1 MTQISYGLFSELL
14 LVRIHGRAEAY
25 LQASSAERLALV
37 AACRGEATVPDLAQ
51 RILSRTIYAQ
61 ASSRVGPLREL
72 LQNALD
78 ASPPGARIDVRSTE
92 DGREISVTDQG
103 RGMGRTELLAD
114 LLVPFRSGKAGEPD
128 AIGEHGIGF
137 FSALEIAPWIEVVTA
152 TSSGGYRLLV
162 APLGGGPPY
171 EDFSWTLLSLPR
183 PSPPPSGDGAR
194 AGVPAR
200 RIDERASEPPRR
212 PATGTSVRLSLAQQ
226 ISRPALAAEV
236 SAAVGLVDPTVA
248 RIYVDGA
255 LVNTARARLR
265 RAAEVPL
272 RLPPSGELCGAV
284 ELLVGRGDGIEPQLT
299 ITQKGLTVATR
310 IDPFPGPELGL
321 HRELARAIMAAGF
334 GLVAELPLGVPLNKG
349 RSAVAATAST
359 AVEAA
364 LVAAFERFVLRDALY
379 DRELLRAV
387 DHRLSSVL
395 DRLVHAALLG
405 ESITIASAQAVDELD
420 PGARTPTVAAPE
432 QVIRFASGLLDAPL
446 FRSIVVDAGQR
457 PSGAALPPLLGQ
469 LHQRSAPLTLRELL
483 QAHRA
488 GALRPLE
495 AAPPPSSSQ
504 VRSTMTRWPLG
515 APAPAPEAAVGR
527 EAPGV
532 RPGELVY
539 LALDEPLAQAFWR
552 RLASEGAASQ
562 PLQAAAGAPA
572 RAPGAAPC
580 PMPRTSREALLKIA
594 VDVPG
599 VRAVAAAM
607 TIIERLDA
615 AISESTDLPA
625 SPIWVH
631 QDLYGPDEMAH
642 TDGSGIS
649 VNLASARV
657 RALLTAVLL
666 RDDAVAFT
674 ALTDLLLHEKTH
686 VSLASYV
693 PRPTA
698 EHGTSFYRRK
708 DWMRRRLLAAI
719 ASGAVTDPMRWLA
732 VARRGLVSSALPAPS
747 ELSQAFL
754 AAAAAA

>member
-61 ASSRVGPLREL
+61 ASSRIGPLREL

-78 ASPPGARIDVRSTE
+78 ASPPGARIDVRSSE

-103 RGMGRTELLAD
+103 RGMSRTELLAD

-137 FSALEIAPWIEVVTA
+137 FSVLEIAPWIEVVTA
-152 TSSGGYRLLV
+152 TSSGGHRLLV
-162 APLGGGPPY
+162 APLGAGPPY

-183 PSPPPSGDGAR
+183 PSPAPPVDGGR

-200 RIDERASEPPRR
+200 RVDERAPEPPRR
-212 PATGTSVRLSLAQQ
+212 PTTGTSVRLSLAQQ

-236 SAAVGLVDPTVA
+236 TAAVGLVDAAVA

-255 LVNTARARLR
+255 LVNTARGRLR
-265 RAAEVPL
+265 RGAEVPL

-284 ELLVGRGDGIEPQLT
+284 ELLVGRGEGIEPQLT

-321 HRELARAIMAAGF
+321 HRELARAITAAGF

-349 RSAVAATAST
+349 RSAVAASAST

-395 DRLVHAALLG
+395 DRLLHAALLG

-420 PGARTPTVAAPE
+420 PVARTPTVAAPE

-446 FRSIVVDAGQR
+446 FRSAVVDAGHR
-457 PSGAALPPLLGQ
+457 PSGAALSPLLGQ
-469 LHQRSAPLTLRELL
+469 AHYRSAHLTLRELL
-483 QAHRA
+483 QAHRI
-488 GALRPLE
+488 GALRPLD
-495 AAPPPSSSQ
+495 AALSLSSSQ
-504 VRSTMTRWPLG
+504 VRSTARWPLG
-515 APAPAPEAAVGR
+515 APAPESAVGR
-527 EAPGV
+527 EAHGV

-562 PLQAAAGAPA
+562 PLQAAAGAPP
-572 RAPGAAPC
+572 RAPSAAPC

-594 VDVPG
+594 IDVPG

-674 ALTDLLLHEKTH
+674 ALADLLLHEKTH

-719 ASGAVTDPMRWLA
+719 ASGAVADPMRWLA
-732 VARRGLVSSALPAPS
+732 VARRGLASAALPAPS

>member
-25 LQASSAERLALV
+25 LQASSAERGALV

-61 ASSRVGPLREL
+61 ASSRIGPLREL

-92 DGREISVTDQG
+92 DGREISVADQG
-103 RGMGRTELLAD
+103 RGMSRTELLAD

-152 TSSGGYRLLV
+152 TPSGGHRLLV
-162 APLGGGPPY
+162 APLGAGPPY
-171 EDFSWTLLSLPR
+171 DDFSWTLLSLPR
-183 PSPPPSGDGAR
+183 SSAAPPPGLAGA
-194 AGVPAR
+194 AA
-200 RIDERASEPPRR
+200 PPRR
-212 PATGTSVRLSLAQQ
+212 STTGTSVRLSLAQP

-236 SAAVGLVDPTVA
+236 AAAVGLVDPAVA

-272 RLPPSGELCGAV
+272 RLPPSGELCGAL
-284 ELLVGRGDGIEPQLT
+284 ELLVGRGDGVEPQLT

-310 IDPFPGPELGL
+310 LDPFPGPELGL
-321 HRELARAIMAAGF
+321 HRELARAITAAGF
-334 GLVAELPLGVPLNKG
+334 GLVAELPLAVPLNKG
-349 RSAVAATAST
+349 RSAVAASAST

-364 LVAAFERFVLRDALY
+364 LVAAFERFILRDALY

-395 DRLVHAALLG
+395 DRLVQAALLG
-405 ESITIASAQAVDELD
+405 ESVTIASAQAVDELD

-446 FRSIVVDAGQR
+446 FRSIVVDAGPR
-457 PSGAALPPLLGQ
+457 PPGAALSPLLGQ
-469 LHQRSAPLTLRELL
+469 LHARSAPLTLRELL
-483 QAHRA
+483 KAHRD
-488 GALRPLE
+488 GVLRPLE
-495 AAPPPSSSQ
+495 ASLPGHA
-504 VRSTMTRWPLG
+504 RSAARAPLG
-515 APAPAPEAAVGR
+515 GAAAPEAAGREAR
-527 EAPGV
+527 EAPGA

-539 LALDEPLAQAFWR
+539 LAMDEPLAQAFWR
-552 RLASEGAASQ
+552 RLATEGAAAP
-562 PLQAAAGAPA
+562 PLAEAAAAAPQRPA
-572 RAPGAAPC
+572 SAAPC
-580 PMPRTSREALLKIA
+580 PMPRTSRDALLSIA
-594 VDVPG
+594 AEVPG

-607 TIIERLDA
+607 TVIERIEA
-615 AISESTDLPA
+615 AISEAADLPT

-649 VNLASARV
+649 VNLASSRV
-657 RALLTAVLL
+657 RTLLTAVLL
-666 RDDAVAFT
+666 RDDAAAFT

-719 ASGAVTDPMRWLA
+719 ASGAVADPMRWLA
-732 VARRGLVSSALPAPS
+732 VARRGLASAALPAPA
-747 ELSQAFL
+747 ELSRAFQSS
-754 AAAAAA
+754 AAAA

>member
-61 ASSRVGPLREL
+61 ASSRIGPLREL

-92 DGREISVTDQG
+92 DGREISVADQG
-103 RGMGRTELLAD
+103 RGMSRTELLAD

-152 TSSGGYRLLV
+152 TPSGGHRLLV
-162 APLGGGPPY
+162 APLGAGPPY

-183 PSPPPSGDGAR
+183 SSAAPLPSGLAGA
-194 AGVPAR
+194 AA
-200 RIDERASEPPRR
+200 PPRR
-212 PATGTSVRLSLAQQ
+212 STTGTSVRLSLAQP

-236 SAAVGLVDPTVA
+236 AAAVGLVDPAVA

-272 RLPPSGELCGAV
+272 RLPPSGELCGAL
-284 ELLVGRGDGIEPQLT
+284 ELLVGRGDGVEPQLT

-310 IDPFPGPELGL
+310 LDPFLGPELGL
-321 HRELARAIMAAGF
+321 HRELARAITAAGF
-334 GLVAELPLGVPLNKG
+334 GLVAELPLAVPLNKG
-349 RSAVAATAST
+349 RSAVAASAST

-364 LVAAFERFVLRDALY
+364 LVAAFERFILRDALY

-395 DRLVHAALLG
+395 DRLVQAALLG

-446 FRSIVVDAGQR
+446 FRSIVVDAGPR
-457 PSGAALPPLLGQ
+457 PPGAALSPLLGQ
-469 LHQRSAPLTLRELL
+469 LHARSAPLTLRELL
-483 QAHRA
+483 KAHRD
-488 GALRPLE
+488 GVLRPLE
-495 AAPPPSSSQ
+495 ASLPGHA
-504 VRSTMTRWPLG
+504 RSAARAPLG
-515 APAPAPEAAVGR
+515 AAAAPEAAGR
-527 EAPGV
+527 EAPGA

-539 LALDEPLAQAFWR
+539 LAMDEPLAQAFWR
-552 RLASEGAASQ
+552 RLATEGAASP
-562 PLQAAAGAPA
+562 PLAEAAAAAPQRPA
-572 RAPGAAPC
+572 SAAPC
-580 PMPRTSREALLKIA
+580 PMPRTSRDALLSIA
-594 VDVPG
+594 AEVPG

-607 TIIERLDA
+607 TVIERIEA
-615 AISESTDLPA
+615 AISEAADLPT

-649 VNLASARV
+649 VNLASSRV
-657 RALLTAVLL
+657 RTLLTAVLL
-666 RDDAVAFT
+666 RDDAAAFT

-719 ASGAVTDPMRWLA
+719 ASGAVADPMRWLA
-732 VARRGLVSSALPAPS
+732 VARRGLASAALPAPA
-747 ELSQAFL
+747 ELSRAFQS
-754 AAAAAA
+754 AAAAA

>member
-25 LQASSAERLALV
+25 LEASPAERVALV
-37 AACRGEATVPDLAQ
+37 AACRSEATVPDLAQ

-61 ASSRVGPLREL
+61 ASSRIGPLREL

-92 DGREISVTDQG
+92 DGREIAISDQG
-103 RGMGRTELLAD
+103 RGMTRTELLTD

-152 TSSGGYRLLV
+152 TASGGHRLLV
-162 APLGGGPPY
+162 APLGVGPRHD
-171 EDFSWTLLSLPR
+171 DFSWTLLPLPR
-183 PSPPPSGDGAR
+183 PAPAPAPPAPGDHAAR
-194 AGVPAR
+194 APLPP
-200 RIDERASEPPRR
+200 RASAPPRR
-212 PATGTSVRLSLAQQ
+212 PATGTTVRLSLAQP
-226 ISRPALAAEV
+226 ISRPALAAEI
-236 SAAVGLVDPTVA
+236 AAAAGLVDPSIA
-248 RIYVDGA
+248 RIHVDGA

-272 RLPPSGELCGAV
+272 QLPPSGEHCGAL
-284 ELLVGRGDGIEPQLT
+284 ELFVGRGEGVEPQLT
-299 ITQKGLTVATR
+299 ITQKGLTVAAR

-321 HRELARAIMAAGF
+321 HRDLARAITAAGF

-349 RSAVAATAST
+349 RSAVAASASA

-364 LVAAFERFVLRDALY
+364 LVAAFERFILRDALY

-395 DRLVHAALLG
+395 DRLVHGALLG
-405 ESITIASAQAVDELD
+405 ESVTIASAHAVEELD
-420 PGARTPTVAAPE
+420 PIARTPTVAAPE
-432 QVIRFASGLLDAPL
+432 QVIRFAGELLDAPL
-446 FRSIVVDAGQR
+446 FRSIVVDAAPR
-457 PSGAALPPLLGQ
+457 SHAGAPPLPLGQ
-469 LHQRSAPLTLRELL
+469 LHGRSAALTLRELL

-495 AAPPPSSSQ
+495 GAPPLPCALA
-504 VRSTMTRWPLG
+504 RSTARWPLG
-515 APAPAPEAAVGR
+515 AAPEAAAAGR
-527 EAPGV
+527 EAPGA

-539 LALDEPLAQAFWR
+539 LALDEPLALAFWR
-552 RLASEGAASQ
+552 RLAAEGAAAPPPPPASSAV
-562 PLQAAAGAPA
+562 PRAAA
-572 RAPGAAPC
+572 AASC
-580 PMPRTSREALLKIA
+580 PMPRTSRDMLLKTA
-594 VDVPG
+594 ADVPG

-615 AISESTDLPA
+615 AISEASDLSA
-625 SPIWVH
+625 SPIWAH

-649 VNLASARV
+649 VNIASARV
-657 RALLTAVLL
+657 RALLTAVLQ

-693 PRPTA
+693 PRPMA

-719 ASGAVTDPMRWLA
+719 ASGAVADPIRWLA
-732 VARRGLVSSALPAPS
+732 VARRGLASSALPSPE
-747 ELSQAFL
+747 ELSRAFQS
-754 AAAAAA
+754 AAAAA

>member
-61 ASSRVGPLREL
+61 ASSRIGPLREL

-78 ASPPGARIDVRSTE
+78 ASPPGARIDVRSSE

-103 RGMGRTELLAD
+103 RGMSRTELLAD

-137 FSALEIAPWIEVVTA
+137 FSVLEIAPWIEVVTA
-152 TSSGGYRLLV
+152 TPSGGHRLLV

-183 PSPPPSGDGAR
+183 PPPAPYADGGR
-194 AGVPAR
+194 AGAAAR
-200 RIDERASEPPRR
+200 RVDERASEPPRR
-212 PATGTSVRLSLAQQ
+212 PTTGTSVRLSLSQP

-236 SAAVGLVDPTVA
+236 TAAVGLVDATVA

-255 LVNTARARLR
+255 LVNTARGRLR

-272 RLPPSGELCGAV
+272 RLPPSGGLCGAV
-284 ELLVGRGDGIEPQLT
+284 ELFVGRGDGIEPQLT

-321 HRELARAIMAAGF
+321 HRELARAITAAGF

-349 RSAVAATAST
+349 RSAVAATASA

-395 DRLVHAALLG
+395 DRLLHAALLG

-420 PGARTPTVAAPE
+420 PVARTPTVAAPE

-446 FRSIVVDAGQR
+446 FRSIVVDTGQR
-457 PSGAALPPLLGQ
+457 PSGAALSPLGQ
-469 LHQRSAPLTLRELL
+469 VHYRSAPLTLRELL
-483 QAHRA
+483 QAHRT
-488 GALRPLE
+488 GVLRPLE
-495 AAPPPSSSQ
+495 AAPSLSSSQ
-504 VRSTMTRWPLG
+504 VRSTARWPLG
-515 APAPAPEAAVGR
+515 ASGPGPDAAVGR
-527 EAPGV
+527 EAAGV
-532 RPGELVY
+532 RPGDLVY

-562 PLQAAAGAPA
+562 PLQAAAGAPP

-580 PMPRTSREALLKIA
+580 PMPRTSREALLKTA
-594 VDVPG
+594 LDVPG

-615 AISESTDLPA
+615 AISESADLPA

-674 ALTDLLLHEKTH
+674 ALADLLLHEKTH

-719 ASGAVTDPMRWLA
+719 ASGAVADPMRWLA
-732 VARRGLVSSALPAPS
+732 VARRGLASAALPAPS

>member
-25 LQASSAERLALV
+25 LEASPTERLALV
-37 AACRGEATVPDLAQ
+37 AACRSEATVPDLAQ

-61 ASSRVGPLREL
+61 ASSRIGPLREL

-92 DGREISVTDQG
+92 DGREISISDQG
-103 RGMGRTELLAD
+103 RGMTRTELLTD

-152 TSSGGYRLLV
+152 TASGGHRLLV
-162 APLGGGPPY
+162 APLGVGPRH
-171 EDFSWTLLSLPR
+171 EDFSWTLLPMPR
-183 PSPPPSGDGAR
+183 PSPSPAPPAAGAPLPR
-194 AGVPAR
+194 APLPP
-200 RIDERASEPPRR
+200 RAFDPPRR
-212 PATGTSVRLSLAQQ
+212 PATGTTVRLSLAQP
-226 ISRPALAAEV
+226 ISRPALAAEI
-236 SAAVGLVDPTVA
+236 AAAAGLVDPSVA
-248 RIYVDGA
+248 RIHVDGA

-272 RLPPSGELCGAV
+272 RLPPSGELCGAL
-284 ELLVGRGDGIEPQLT
+284 ELLVGRGDGVEPQLT

-310 IDPFPGPELGL
+310 IDPFSGPELGL
-321 HRELARAIMAAGF
+321 HRELARAITAAGF

-349 RSAVAATAST
+349 RSAVAASASA

-364 LVAAFERFVLRDALY
+364 LVAAFERFILRDALY

-395 DRLVHAALLG
+395 DRLVHGALLG
-405 ESITIASAQAVDELD
+405 ESITIASAQAVEELD
-420 PGARTPTVAAPE
+420 PLARTPTVAAPE
-432 QVIRFASGLLDAPL
+432 QVIRFAGGLLDAPL

-457 PSGAALPPLLGQ
+457 SHGAGSPPPLGQ
-469 LHQRSAPLTLRELL
+469 LHWRSAALTLRELL

-488 GALRPLE
+488 GVLRPLE
-495 AAPPPSSSQ
+495 GAPPLPSTHA
-504 VRSTMTRWPLG
+504 RSTARWPLG
-515 APAPAPEAAVGR
+515 ACAASPEAAVSGQ
-527 EAPGV
+527 EAPGA
-532 RPGELVY
+532 RSGELVY
-539 LALDEPLAQAFWR
+539 LALDEPLALAFWR
-552 RLASEGAASQ
+552 RLATEGAA
-562 PLQAAAGAPA
+562 APPPPPA
-572 RAPGAAPC
+572 SSSAPRAPVAAPC
-580 PMPRTSREALLKIA
+580 PMPRTSRDALLKA
-594 VDVPG
+594 AADVPG

-607 TIIERLDA
+607 TVLERLEA
-615 AISESTDLPA
+615 AISESADLPT

-649 VNLASARV
+649 VNLASSRV

-693 PRPTA
+693 PRPMA

-719 ASGAVTDPMRWLA
+719 ASGAVADPIRWLA
-732 VARRGLVSSALPAPS
+732 VARRGLASSALPAPE
-747 ELSQAFL
+747 ELSRAFQS
-754 AAAAAA
+754 AAAAA

>member
-37 AACRGEATVPDLAQ
+37 AACRSEATVPDLAQ

-78 ASPPGARIDVRSTE
+78 ASPPGARIDVRSSE
-92 DGREISVTDQG
+92 DGREILVSDQG
-103 RGMGRTELLAD
+103 RGMSRTELLAD

-152 TSSGGYRLLV
+152 TPSGGHRLLV
-162 APLGGGPPY
+162 APLGAGPPY
-171 EDFSWTLLSLPR
+171 EDFSWTLLSLHR
-183 PSPPPSGDGAR
+183 PSPAPPDDGGATALGR
-194 AGVPAR
+194 AA
-200 RIDERASEPPRR
+200 APPRR
-212 PATGTSVRLSLAQQ
+212 PATGTSVRLSLAQP

-236 SAAVGLVDPTVA
+236 TAAVGLVDPAIA

-255 LVNTARARLR
+255 LVNTARGRLR

-272 RLPPSGELCGAV
+272 RLPPSGELCGAI
-284 ELLVGRGDGIEPQLT
+284 ELLVGRGEGIEPQLT

-310 IDPFPGPELGL
+310 IDPFSGPELGL
-321 HRELARAIMAAGF
+321 HRELARAITAAGF
-334 GLVAELPLGVPLNKG
+334 GLIAELPLGVPLNKG
-349 RSAVAATAST
+349 RSAVAASAST

-364 LVAAFERFVLRDALY
+364 LVAAFERFILRDALY

-395 DRLVHAALLG
+395 DRFVHAALLG
-405 ESITIASAQAVDELD
+405 ETITIAPSPGVDELD

-457 PSGAALPPLLGQ
+457 PLSPRLGQ
-469 LHQRSAPLTLRELL
+469 LHARSAPLTLRELL

-488 GALRPLE
+488 GVLRPLE
-495 AAPPPSSSQ
+495 AAPPGAAVESAA
-504 VRSTMTRWPLG
+504 RWPPG
-515 APAPAPEAAVGR
+515 APGAAPSTTAPAAGR
-527 EAPGV
+527 EAPGA
-532 RPGELVY
+532 RHGELVY

-562 PLQAAAGAPA
+562 PLEGAAAAA
-572 RAPGAAPC
+572 ATRAPGAAPC
-580 PMPRTSREALLKIA
+580 PMPRTSRDALVSIA
-594 VDVPG
+594 AEVPG

-607 TIIERLDA
+607 TVIERLDA
-615 AISESTDLPA
+615 AISESADLQT

-649 VNLASARV
+649 VNLASSRV

-719 ASGAVTDPMRWLA
+719 ASGAVADPMRWLA
-732 VARRGLVSSALPAPS
+732 VARRGLASAALPAPA
-747 ELSQAFL
+747 ELSRAFQS
-754 AAAAAA
+754 AAAAA

>member
-25 LQASSAERLALV
+25 LQATSAERLAIV
-37 AACRGEATVPDLAQ
+37 AACRSEATVPDLAQ

-61 ASSRVGPLREL
+61 ASSRIGPLREL

-92 DGREISVTDQG
+92 DGREISVADQG
-103 RGMGRTELLAD
+103 RGMSRTELLAD

-152 TSSGGYRLLV
+152 TPSGGHRLLV
-162 APLGGGPPY
+162 APLGAGPPY

-183 PSPPPSGDGAR
+183 SSAAPPPGLPGA
-194 AGVPAR
+194 AA
-200 RIDERASEPPRR
+200 PPRR
-212 PATGTSVRLSLAQQ
+212 STTGTSVRLSLAQP

-236 SAAVGLVDPTVA
+236 AAAVGLVDPAVA
-248 RIYVDGA
+248 RLYVDGA

-272 RLPPSGELCGAV
+272 RLPPSGELCGAI
-284 ELLVGRGDGIEPQLT
+284 ELLVGRGDGVEPQLT
-299 ITQKGLTVATR
+299 ITQKGLTVAAR

-321 HRELARAIMAAGF
+321 HRELARAITAAGF
-334 GLVAELPLGVPLNKG
+334 GLVAELPLAVPLNKG
-349 RSAVAATAST
+349 RSAVAASAST

-395 DRLVHAALLG
+395 DRLVQAALLG
-405 ESITIASAQAVDELD
+405 ESVTIASAQTVDELD
-420 PGARTPTVAAPE
+420 PSARTPTVAAPE

-446 FRSIVVDAGQR
+446 FRSIVVDAGPR
-457 PSGAALPPLLGQ
+457 PPGTALSSLLGP
-469 LHQRSAPLTLRELL
+469 LHARSAPLTLRELL
-483 QAHRA
+483 KAHRD
-488 GALRPLE
+488 GVLRPLDSS
-495 AAPPPSSSQ
+495 PPSPPGHARSA
-504 VRSTMTRWPLG
+504 VRAPLG
-515 APAPAPEAAVGR
+515 GAAAPEAAGR
-527 EAPGV
+527 EAPGA

-539 LALDEPLAQAFWR
+539 LAIDEPLAQAFWR
-552 RLASEGAASQ
+552 RLATEGAASP
-562 PLQAAAGAPA
+562 PLAEAAAAAPQ
-572 RAPGAAPC
+572 RAASAAPC
-580 PMPRTSREALLKIA
+580 PMPRTSRDALLSIA
-594 VDVPG
+594 AEVPG

-607 TIIERLDA
+607 TVIERLDA
-615 AISESTDLPA
+615 AISEAADLPT

-649 VNLASARV
+649 VNLASSRV
-657 RALLTAVLL
+657 RTLLTAVLL
-666 RDDAVAFT
+666 RDDAAAFT

-719 ASGAVTDPMRWLA
+719 ASGAVADPMRWLA
-732 VARRGLVSSALPAPS
+732 VARRGLASAALPSPT
-747 ELSQAFL
+747 ELSRAFQS
-754 AAAAAA
+754 AAAAA

>member
-37 AACRGEATVPDLAQ
+37 AACRSEATVPDLAQ

-61 ASSRVGPLREL
+61 ASSRIGPLREL

-103 RGMGRTELLAD
+103 RGMSRTELLAD

-152 TSSGGYRLLV
+152 TPSGGHRLLV
-162 APLGGGPPY
+162 APLGAGPPY
-171 EDFSWTLLSLPR
+171 EDFSWTLLSLHR
-183 PSPPPSGDGAR
+183 PSPAPPDDGGPAR
-194 AGVPAR
+194 APA
-200 RIDERASEPPRR
+200 PPRR
-212 PATGTSVRLSLAQQ
+212 PTTGTSVRLSLAQP

-236 SAAVGLVDPTVA
+236 TAAVGLVDPAAA

-265 RAAEVPL
+265 RAAEAPL
-272 RLPPSGELCGAV
+272 RLPPSGELCGAL

-321 HRELARAIMAAGF
+321 HRELARAITAAGF

-349 RSAVAATAST
+349 RSAVAASAST

-364 LVAAFERFVLRDALY
+364 LVAAFERFILRDALY

-395 DRLVHAALLG
+395 DRFVHAALLG
-405 ESITIASAQAVDELD
+405 ETITIASVQGVDELD
-420 PGARTPTVAAPE
+420 PAARTPTVAAPE

-446 FRSIVVDAGQR
+446 FRSLVVEAGQR
-457 PSGAALPPLLGQ
+457 PPGAALSPLLGQ
-469 LHQRSAPLTLRELL
+469 LHVRSAPLTLRELL

-488 GALRPLE
+488 GVLRPLE
-495 AAPPPSSSQ
+495 AAPPGHG
-504 VRSTMTRWPLG
+504 RSAARWPLG
-515 APAPAPEAAVGR
+515 ASAAAPGAAAGR
-527 EAPGV
+527 EAPGA

-562 PLQAAAGAPA
+562 PLEAAAAAAPT
-572 RAPGAAPC
+572 RAPGAASC
-580 PMPRTSREALLKIA
+580 PMPRTSRDALLTIA
-594 VDVPG
+594 AEVPG

-607 TIIERLDA
+607 TVIERLDA
-615 AISESTDLPA
+615 AISESADLTP

-649 VNLASARV
+649 VNLASSRV

-719 ASGAVTDPMRWLA
+719 ASGAVADPMRWLA
-732 VARRGLVSSALPAPS
+732 VARRGLASAALPAPA
-747 ELSQAFL
+747 ELSRAFQS
-754 AAAAAA
+754 AAAAA

>member
-25 LQASSAERLALV
+25 LEASSAERLALV
-37 AACRGEATVPDLAQ
+37 AACRSEATVPDLAQ

-61 ASSRVGPLREL
+61 ASSRIGPLREL

-78 ASPPGARIDVRSTE
+78 ASPAGARIDVRSSE

-103 RGMGRTELLAD
+103 RGMTRTELLTD
-114 LLVPFRSGKAGEPD
+114 LLVPFRSGKAGEID

-152 TSSGGYRLLV
+152 TASGGHRLLV
-162 APLGGGPPY
+162 APLGAGPRH
-171 EDFSWTLLSLPR
+171 EDFSWTLLPLPR
-183 PSPPPSGDGAR
+183 PLPTPSPPAGDHAAR
-194 AGVPAR
+194 PGRAPA
-200 RIDERASEPPRR
+200 PPRR
-212 PATGTSVRLSLAQQ
+212 PATGTSVRLSLAQP
-226 ISRPALAAEV
+226 ISRPALAAEI
-236 SAAVGLVDPTVA
+236 AAAAGLVDPAVA

-272 RLPPSGELCGAV
+272 RLPPSGDICGAL
-284 ELLVGRGDGIEPQLT
+284 ELFVGRGDGVEPQLT

-310 IDPFPGPELGL
+310 VDPFPGPELGL
-321 HRELARAIMAAGF
+321 HRDLARAITAAGF

-349 RSAVAATAST
+349 RSAVAASASA

-364 LVAAFERFVLRDALY
+364 LVAAFERFILRDALY

-405 ESITIASAQAVDELD
+405 ESITIASAQAADELD
-420 PGARTPTVAAPE
+420 PLARTPTVAAPE
-432 QVIRFASGLLDAPL
+432 QVIRFAGGLLDAPL

-457 PSGAALPPLLGQ
+457 PPGAPPAPLGQ
-469 LHQRSAPLTLRELL
+469 LHWRGAALTLRELL

-488 GALRPLE
+488 GVLRPLE
-495 AAPPPSSSQ
+495 GAPLLPSTQ
-504 VRSTMTRWPLG
+504 ARSTARWPLG
-515 APAPAPEAAVGR
+515 ASSPAPEPAAG
-527 EAPGV
+527 APGA

-539 LALDEPLAQAFWR
+539 LALDEPLALSFWR
-552 RLASEGAASQ
+552 RLATEGAAAQHAQ
-562 PLQAAAGAPA
+562 PAAAAPPP
-572 RAPGAAPC
+572 RPPGAAPC
-580 PMPRTSREALLKIA
+580 PMPRTSRDVLLQTA
-594 VDVPG
+594 ADVPG
-599 VRAVAAAM
+599 VRAAAAAM

-615 AISESTDLPA
+615 AISESADLPT
-625 SPIWVH
+625 SPIWAH

-693 PRPTA
+693 PRPMA

-719 ASGAVTDPMRWLA
+719 ASGAVVDPIRWLA
-732 VARRGLVSSALPAPS
+732 VARRGLVSSALPAPE
-747 ELSQAFL
+747 ELSRAFQSS
-754 AAAAAA
+754 AAAA

>member
-61 ASSRVGPLREL
+61 ASSRIGPLREL

-92 DGREISVTDQG
+92 DGREISVADQG
-103 RGMGRTELLAD
+103 RGMSRTELLAD

-152 TSSGGYRLLV
+152 TPSGGHRLLV
-162 APLGGGPPY
+162 APLGAGPPY
-171 EDFSWTLLSLPR
+171 DDFSWTLLSLPR
-183 PSPPPSGDGAR
+183 SSAAPPPGLAGA
-194 AGVPAR
+194 AA
-200 RIDERASEPPRR
+200 PPRR
-212 PATGTSVRLSLAQQ
+212 STTGTSVRLSLAQP

-236 SAAVGLVDPTVA
+236 AAAVGLVDPAVA

-284 ELLVGRGDGIEPQLT
+284 ELLVGRGDGVEPQLT

-321 HRELARAIMAAGF
+321 HRELARAITAAGF
-334 GLVAELPLGVPLNKG
+334 GLVAELPLAVPLNKG
-349 RSAVAATAST
+349 RSAVAASAST

-364 LVAAFERFVLRDALY
+364 LVAAFERFILRDALY

-395 DRLVHAALLG
+395 DRLVQAALLG
-405 ESITIASAQAVDELD
+405 ESITIASAQVVDELD

-446 FRSIVVDAGQR
+446 FRSIVVDAGPR
-457 PSGAALPPLLGQ
+457 PPGAAPSALLGQ
-469 LHQRSAPLTLRELL
+469 LHARSAPLTLRELL
-483 QAHRA
+483 KAHRD
-488 GALRPLE
+488 GVLRPLE
-495 AAPPPSSSQ
+495 ASLPSGA
-504 VRSTMTRWPLG
+504 RSAARAPLG
-515 APAPAPEAAVGR
+515 GTAAPEAAGR
-527 EAPGV
+527 EAPGA
-532 RPGELVY
+532 RAGELVY
-539 LALDEPLAQAFWR
+539 LAIDEPLAQAFWR
-552 RLASEGAASQ
+552 RLASEGAASP
-562 PLQAAAGAPA
+562 PLAEAAAAAPQ
-572 RAPGAAPC
+572 RPSSAAPC
-580 PMPRTSREALLKIA
+580 PMPRTSRDALLSIA
-594 VDVPG
+594 AEVPG

-607 TIIERLDA
+607 TVIERLDA
-615 AISESTDLPA
+615 AISEAADLPT

-649 VNLASARV
+649 VNIASSRV
-657 RALLTAVLL
+657 RTLLTAVLL
-666 RDDAVAFT
+666 RDDAAAFT

-719 ASGAVTDPMRWLA
+719 ASGAVADPMRWLA
-732 VARRGLVSSALPAPS
+732 VARRGLASAALPAPV
-747 ELSQAFL
+747 ELSRAFQS
-754 AAAAAA
+754 AAAAA

>member
-37 AACRGEATVPDLAQ
+37 AACRSEATVPDLAQ

-61 ASSRVGPLREL
+61 ASSRIGPLREL

-103 RGMGRTELLAD
+103 RGMSRTELLAD
-114 LLVPFRSGKAGEPD
+114 LLVPFRSGKAGEPE

-152 TSSGGYRLLV
+152 APSGGHRLLV
-162 APLGGGPPY
+162 APLGAGPPY

-183 PSPPPSGDGAR
+183 PSPAPPYDGGLAR
-194 AGVPAR
+194 AA
-200 RIDERASEPPRR
+200 APPRR
-212 PATGTSVRLSLAQQ
+212 PTTGTSVRLSLAQP
-226 ISRPALAAEV
+226 IARPALAAEV
-236 SAAVGLVDPTVA
+236 AAAVGLVDPAVA

-255 LVNTARARLR
+255 PVNTARARLR

-272 RLPPSGELCGAV
+272 GLPPSGELCGAL
-284 ELLVGRGDGIEPQLT
+284 ELFVGRGDGIEPQLT
-299 ITQKGLTVATR
+299 ITQKGLTVAAR

-349 RSAVAATAST
+349 RSAVAASASA

-364 LVAAFERFVLRDALY
+364 LVAAFERFILRDALY

-405 ESITIASAQAVDELD
+405 ESVTIASAQAVDELD
-420 PGARTPTVAAPE
+420 PVARTPTVAAPE
-432 QVIRFASGLLDAPL
+432 QVIRFASRLLDAPL
-446 FRSIVVDAGQR
+446 FRSIVVDAAGRPPGQ
-457 PSGAALPPLLGQ
+457 ALSPLLGQ
-469 LHQRSAPLTLRELL
+469 LQARSAPLTLRELL
-483 QAHRA
+483 EAHRA
-488 GALRPLE
+488 GVLRPLE
-495 AAPPPSSSQ
+495 GSPPGHARGAA
-504 VRSTMTRWPLG
+504 RAPLG
-515 APAPAPEAAVGR
+515 ASAAAPEAAAGR
-527 EAPGV
+527 EAPGA
-532 RPGELVY
+532 RPGGLVY

-552 RLASEGAASQ
+552 RLASEGAAAPPSVE
-562 PLQAAAGAPA
+562 AAAASSS
-572 RAPGAAPC
+572 RAAGAAPC
-580 PMPRTSREALLKIA
+580 PMPRTSRDALLAIA
-594 VDVPG
+594 AEVPG

-607 TIIERLDA
+607 TVIERLDA
-615 AISESTDLPA
+615 AISEAADLPA

-649 VNLASARV
+649 VNLASSRV
-657 RALLTAVLL
+657 RTLLTAVLL

-674 ALTDLLLHEKTH
+674 ALADLLLHEKTH

-719 ASGAVTDPMRWLA
+719 ASGAVVDPMRWLA
-732 VARRGLVSSALPAPS
+732 VARRGLASAALPAPA
-747 ELSQAFL
+747 ELSRAFQS
-754 AAAAAA
+754 AAAAA